1 MKLLKKVILCVAFMN
16 GAAVGMAMTG
26 SNSLIIPAVLFGMA
40 YLASLY
46 WFARLVAE
54 ADQQERADRKHARE
68 REKAR
73 SGKIRELEDS
83 INRINST
90 INPGIVFQI
99 PQKSNVRA
107 GSVKSDQYLR
117 MKEEQEGRTD

>member
-26 SNSLIIPAVLFGMA
+26 SNSLIIPAVLFGIA

-54 ADQQERADRKHARE
+54 SDQRDRADKKHARE
-68 REKAR
+68 REQAR
-73 SGKIRELEDS
+73 RNKIRELENS
-83 INRINST
+83 INQLKNAPISHN
-90 INPGIVFQI
+90 VAAV
-99 PQKSNVRA
+99 KSNVRA

-117 MKEEQEGRTD
+117 MKEEQEGRAD

>member
-26 SNSLIIPAVLFGMA
+26 SNSIPAVLFGIA
-40 YLASLY
+40 YLGSLY

-73 SGKIRELEDS
+73 SGKIRELENS
-83 INRINST
+83 INQLKNAPISHS
-90 INPGIVFQI
+90 ISAA
-99 PQKSNVRA
+99 KSNVRA

>member
-26 SNSLIIPAVLFGMA
+26 SNSQIIPAVLFGIA
-40 YLASLY
+40 YLGSLY

-54 ADQQERADRKHARE
+54 ADQQERADKKHARE
-68 REKAR
+68 REQAR
-73 SGKIRELEDS
+73 RDKIKELENS
-83 INRINST
+83 INQLKNAPISHNVSAT
-90 INPGIVFQI
+90 
-99 PQKSNVRA
+99 KSNVRA

-117 MKEEQEGRTD
+117 MKEEQEGRAD

>member
-26 SNSLIIPAVLFGMA
+26 SNSQIIPAVLFGMA

-68 REKAR
+68 REQAR
-73 SGKIRELEDS
+73 RDKIRELETS
-83 INRINST
+83 ITQLKNVSISHAA
-90 INPGIVFQI
+90 
-99 PQKSNVRA
+99 KSNVRA

>member
-26 SNSLIIPAVLFGMA
+26 SNSQIIPAVLFGMA

-54 ADQQERADRKHARE
+54 SDQRDRADKKHARE
-68 REKAR
+68 REQAR
-73 SGKIRELEDS
+73 REKITELENS
-83 INRINST
+83 INQLKNAPISHNVSAA
-90 INPGIVFQI
+90 
-99 PQKSNVRA
+99 KSNVRA

-117 MKEEQEGRTD
+117 MKEEQEGRAD

>member
-26 SNSLIIPAVLFGMA
+26 SNSQIIPAVLFGMA

-54 ADQQERADRKHARE
+54 SDQRDRADKKHARE
-68 REKAR
+68 REQAR
-73 SGKIRELEDS
+73 RDKIRELEDS
-83 INRINST
+83 VNRLKDSMNQD
-90 INPGIVFQI
+90 IVSHV
-99 PQKSNVRA
+99 PPKSNVRA